1 MNIFYLSP
9 SALECAQW
17 AIDKHVVKMILE
29 TAQLLCSAHHLH
41 PYFKLPSKFYKLTHK
56 NHPSAIWTRTGL
68 KNYLWLASHGMELCR
83 EYTHRYNKVH
93 ATTIVMDWLYNH
105 YPDIKFS
112 VDFTEPPQ
120 CMPDTFK
127 VPNNA
132 VEAYRNYYVLDKM
145 VNIDCRWSN
154 RLPPEWI

>member
-1 MNIFYLSP
+1 
-9 SALECAQW
+9 
-17 AIDKHVVKMILE
+17 MILE

-120 CMPDTFK
+120 CMPDDCKREF
-127 VPNNA
+127 A
-132 VEAYRNYYVLDKM
+132 IDGYRNYYRYKKDNMIMKWNRIHGIVCESRHS
-145 VNIDCRWSN
+145 VSRRTRRSGRSN
-154 RLPPEWI
+154 CSQGCL